1 MKTKLFIL
9 LLVSG
14 WIASPG
20 AQACTTFLMKDAKNN
35 LYYGRNFDFPV
46 GEGLIQINER
56 NMVKQA
62 MVLPSDKPFSW
73 VSLYGSITFNQ
84 VGREFPYGG
93 MNEAGLVVEQM
104 WLDGTRYPEEDERF
118 ALNEL
123 QWVQYQLDRAA
134 TLQQVIDSDTL
145 LRISDRPFAY
155 LHFLVT
161 DAQGNSAV
169 IEFLD
174 GTMVVHRGEEL
185 PVAVLTN
192 STYETSLRYRA
203 DLKNGEVRHYEE
215 MEHNSSGRFSKAAD
229 RLDKYEGQADPVAYA
244 FATLDSVAQGEHT
257 RWSIVYDVN
266 NRVISYKTGANPLIQ
281 TIAMDDFNFSCG
293 DRHLSRSIVATASGV
308 EGFLP
313 LTPEINMHSFTI
325 MKEKLAFLKDLP
337 EEEMKTIAS
346 WYRSVQCN

>member
-1 MKTKLFIL
+1 MKTKLFFL
-9 LLVSG
+9 LLLSV
-14 WIASPG
+14 WITSPG
-20 AQACTTFLMKDAKNN
+20 VQACTTFLMKDAKGN

-104 WLDGTRYPEEDERF
+104 WLDGTRYPEADERF
-118 ALNEL
+118 GLNEL

-161 DAQGNSAV
+161 DAEGNSAV

-174 GTMVVHRGEEL
+174 GRMVVHRGEVL

-192 STYETSLRYRA
+192 STYETSLRYRD
-203 DLKNGEVRHYEE
+203 DLKKGEVGHYDD
-215 MEHNSSGRFSKAAD
+215 MEHNSSGRFAKAAD
-229 RLDKYEGQADPVAYA
+229 RVEGYDGQVDPVAYA

-257 RWSIVYDVN
+257 RWSIVYDIN
-266 NRVISYKTGANPLIQ
+266 RRVISYKTGTNPLVQ
-281 TIAMDDFNFSCG
+281 SIAMDDFNFSCG
-293 DRHLSRSIVATASGV
+293 DRHLSRSIEATASGV
-308 EGFLP
+308 EGFQS
-313 LTPEINMHSFTI
+313 LTPEINVRCFKI
-325 MKEKLAFLKDLP
+325 MKEKLPFLKDLAQ
-337 EEEMKTIAS
+337 EEMEAIAS
-346 WYRSVQCN
+346 WFRSGQCN

>member
-1 MKTKLFIL
+1 MKQ
-9 LLVSG
+9 G
-14 WIASPG
+14 WWWSR
-20 AQACTTFLMKDAKNN
+20 C
-35 LYYGRNFDFPV
+35 
-46 GEGLIQINER
+46 
-56 NMVKQA
+56 
-62 MVLPSDKPFSW
+62 
-73 VSLYGSITFNQ
+73 GSTA
-84 VGREFPYGG
+84 P
-93 MNEAGLVVEQM
+93 
-104 WLDGTRYPEEDERF
+104 
-118 ALNEL
+118 
-123 QWVQYQLDRAA
+123 
-134 TLQQVIDSDTL
+134 DT
-145 LRISDRPFAY
+145 
-155 LHFLVT
+155 
-161 DAQGNSAV
+161 QGNSAV

-174 GTMVVHRGEEL
+174 GTMVVHRGKEL

-266 NRVISYKTGANPLIQ
+266 NRVISYKTGANPLVQ

-293 DRHLSRSIVATASGV
+293 DRHLSRSIEATASGV

>member
-1 MKTKLFIL
+1 
-9 LLVSG
+9 
-14 WIASPG
+14 
-20 AQACTTFLMKDAKNN
+20 
-35 LYYGRNFDFPV
+35 
-46 GEGLIQINER
+46 
-56 NMVKQA
+56 MVKQA

-266 NRVISYKTGANPLIQ
+266 NRVISYKTGANPLVQ